1 MDKEI
6 KGYKDKANEENHI
19 ETNEKNNLID
29 KDIEKEDEI
38 SNEDKENDTEKENQI
53 LDTSIDNAEE
63 YNKSEIE
70 NTEYEFEND
79 KDLIE
84 TEGIDINEDTI
95 DKNQTESR
103 FKLKKKIINIILIG
117 SIVVLLLAIYVE
129 KTVSKYENKIFP
141 GTLVYE
147 QDISNLEKNEL
158 LSKLDK
164 IEKDIEDKKV
174 QININNKMYGI
185 EVKNLVSKY
194 ENEKLYEDI
203 IKSQNEKNILSKFIS
218 ILSKKNT
225 NYNLYIKIDEK
236 IFNDLK
242 DEIAQDIN
250 IERIEPKV
258 IINDDKISYKE
269 GEDGLK
275 LDEETLYNDIK
286 ESINSRNLLKENII
300 INAKFIKDSPKI
312 SMNDLKLINYKV
324 STYTTTYGSGNSR
337 GSNVENAASKID
349 DLLLMPGEEFSYE
362 NAVGPVILS
371 NGYKYAPVI
380 SNGKLVDGIGGGV
393 CQVSSTLYNTQL
405 NAGILP
411 TERRN
416 HSKAVSYVPRG
427 LDATLASGIIDYK
440 FKNTYEYP
448 LVINTK
454 AVNGKLTIEIWSNE
468 DALKGIEYKPVSY
481 VSGNVANTY
490 LYGYDKD
497 GNKVYEKHIDTSVYR

>member
-6 KGYKDKANEENHI
+6 KDYKDDSNEEKNT
-19 ETNEKNNLID
+19 ETNEKNDLID
-29 KDIEKEDEI
+29 KDIEKESETSNGDNNEI
-38 SNEDKENDTEKENQI
+38 DKENQI
-53 LDTSIDNAEE
+53 LNTGIDKPIEC
-63 YNKSEIE
+63 NKSKIE
-70 NTEYEFEND
+70 NIEVEFESD
-79 KDLIE
+79 EDLIE
-84 TEGIDINEDTI
+84 KEDIDINEDRI
-95 DKNQTESR
+95 DKNKIKNK
-103 FKLKKKIINIILIG
+103 FKLTKKTRNIILIG
-117 SIVVLLLAIYVE
+117 SVIVLLLAINIG

-147 QDISNLEKNEL
+147 QDISNLEKGEL
-158 LSKLDK
+158 LSKLNK
-164 IEKDIEDKKV
+164 IEKNIEDKKV
-174 QININNKMYGI
+174 QININNKRYDI
-185 EVKNLVSKY
+185 QIKNLVSKY
-194 ENEKLYEDI
+194 NNE
-203 IKSQNEKNILSKFIS
+203 
-218 ILSKKNT
+218 
-225 NYNLYIKIDEK
+225 IDEK
-236 IFNDLK
+236 YFNDLK

-250 IERIEPKV
+250 IECIEPKV
-258 IINDDKISYKE
+258 IINDDKISYKD
-269 GEDGLK
+269 GEDGSK
-275 LDEETLYNDIK
+275 LDEEALYNDIK
-286 ESINSRNLLKENII
+286 ESMNSRNLLKENII
-300 INAKFIKDSPKI
+300 INAKLIKDSPKI
-312 SMNDLKLINYKV
+312 SMDDLKLINHKV

-337 GSNVENAASKID
+337 GSNVENAANKID

-362 NAVGPVILS
+362 NAVGPVIAS

-416 HSKAVSYVPRG
+416 HSKAVGYVPRG
-427 LDATLASGIIDYK
+427 LDATLASGSIDYK

-454 AVNGKLTIEIWSNE
+454 AINGKLTIEIWSNE
-468 DALKGIEYKPVSY
+468 DALKGIDYKPVSY

>member
-1 MDKEI
+1 MKLMKKKI
-6 KGYKDKANEENHI
+6 LRLMK
-19 ETNEKNNLID
+19 KNNLID
-29 KDIEKEDEI
+29 KDIEKGSEI
-38 SNEDKENDTEKENQI
+38 SNEDKDNKIDKENQT
-53 LDTSIDNAEE
+53 LDISIDKDKECNES
-63 YNKSEIE
+63 KKE
-70 NTEYEFEND
+70 NIEYEFENNEDLAD
-79 KDLIE
+79 K
-84 TEGIDINEDTI
+84 EGIDINEDTI
-95 DKNQTESR
+95 DKHQIESK
-103 FKLKKKIINIILIG
+103 FKLTKKTRNLILVGCTIILL
-117 SIVVLLLAIYVE
+117 SSIYVG

-147 QDISNLEKNEL
+147 QDISNLEKEEV
-158 LSKLDK
+158 LSKLNK
-164 IEKDIEDKKV
+164 IEKNIEDKKV
-174 QININNKMYGI
+174 QININNKIYDI
-185 EVKNLVSKY
+185 QIKNLVSKY
-194 ENEKLYEDI
+194 NNDKLYEDI
-203 IKSQNEKNILSKFIS
+203 IKNQSEKNIFSKFIS
-218 ILSKKNT
+218 IASKKNT
-225 NYNLYIKIDEK
+225 NYNLYIEIDEK
-236 IFNDLK
+236 KFNDLK
-242 DEIAQDIN
+242 DEIAQDVN
-250 IERIEPKV
+250 IECIEPKV
-258 IINDDKISYKE
+258 IINDEKIFYKK
-269 GEDGLK
+269 GEDGSK
-275 LDEETLYNDIK
+275 LDEEALYNDIK
-286 ESINSRNLLKENII
+286 EGINSRNLLKENII
-300 INAKFIKDSPKI
+300 INAKLIKDSPKI
-312 SMNDLKLINYKV
+312 SIDDLKLINHKV

-337 GSNVENAASKID
+337 GSNVENAANKID

-362 NAVGPVILS
+362 NAIGPVIAS

-405 NAGILP
+405 NAGIIP

-416 HSKAVSYVPRG
+416 HSKAVNYVPRG

>member
-6 KGYKDKANEENHI
+6 KDYKDDSNEEKNT
-19 ETNEKNNLID
+19 ETNEKNDLID
-29 KDIEKEDEI
+29 KEIEKESEI
-38 SNEDKENDTEKENQI
+38 SNEDNNNEIDKENQI
-53 LDTSIDNAEE
+53 LNTGIDKPIEC
-63 YNKSEIE
+63 NKSKIE
-70 NTEYEFEND
+70 NIEVEFESD
-79 KDLIE
+79 EDLIE
-84 TEGIDINEDTI
+84 KEDIDINEDII
-95 DKNQTESR
+95 DKNKIKNK
-103 FKLKKKIINIILIG
+103 FKLTKKTRNIILIG
-117 SIVVLLLAIYVE
+117 SVIVLLLAINIG

-147 QDISNLEKNEL
+147 QDISNLEKGEL
-158 LSKLDK
+158 LSKLNK
-164 IEKDIEDKKV
+164 IEKNIEDKKV
-174 QININNKMYGI
+174 QININNKRYDI
-185 EVKNLVSKY
+185 QIKNLVSKY
-194 ENEKLYEDI
+194 NNEKLYKNI
-203 IKSQNEKNILSKFIS
+203 IKNQNEKNILSKFIS
-218 ILSKKNT
+218 IASKKNT
-225 NYNLYIKIDEK
+225 NYNLYVEIDEK
-236 IFNDLK
+236 YFNDLK

-250 IERIEPKV
+250 IECIEPKV
-258 IINDDKISYKE
+258 
-269 GEDGLK
+269 EDGSK
-275 LDEETLYNDIK
+275 LDEEALYNDIK

-300 INAKFIKDSPKI
+300 INAKLIKDSPKI
-312 SMNDLKLINYKV
+312 SMDDLKLINHKV

-337 GSNVENAASKID
+337 GSNVENAANKID

-362 NAVGPVILS
+362 NAVGPVIAS

-416 HSKAVSYVPRG
+416 HSKAVGYVPRG
-427 LDATLASGIIDYK
+427 LDATLASGSIDYK

-454 AVNGKLTIEIWSNE
+454 AINGKLTIEIWSNE
-468 DALKGIEYKPVSY
+468 DALKGIDYKPVSY

>member
-1 MDKEI
+1 MDKDI
-6 KGYKDKANEENHI
+6 KSHKDEANEEKNT

-29 KDIEKEDEI
+29 KDIEKGSEI
-38 SNEDKENDTEKENQI
+38 SNEDKDNKIDKENQT
-53 LDTSIDNAEE
+53 LDISIDKDKECNES
-63 YNKSEIE
+63 KKE
-70 NTEYEFEND
+70 NIEYEFENNEDLAD
-79 KDLIE
+79 K
-84 TEGIDINEDTI
+84 EGIDINEDTI
-95 DKNQTESR
+95 DKHQIESK
-103 FKLKKKIINIILIG
+103 FKLTKKTRNLILVGCTIILL
-117 SIVVLLLAIYVE
+117 SSIYVG

-147 QDISNLEKNEL
+147 QDISNLEKEEV
-158 LSKLDK
+158 LSKLNK
-164 IEKDIEDKKV
+164 IEKNIEDKKV
-174 QININNKMYGI
+174 QININNKIYDI
-185 EVKNLVSKY
+185 QIKNLVSKY
-194 ENEKLYEDI
+194 NNDKLYEDI
-203 IKSQNEKNILSKFIS
+203 IKNQSEKNIFSKFIS
-218 ILSKKNT
+218 IASKKNT
-225 NYNLYIKIDEK
+225 NYNLYIEIDEK
-236 IFNDLK
+236 KFNDLK
-242 DEIAQDIN
+242 DEIAQDVN
-250 IERIEPKV
+250 IECIEPKV
-258 IINDDKISYKE
+258 IINDEKISYKK
-269 GEDGLK
+269 GEDGSK
-275 LDEETLYNDIK
+275 LDEEALYNDIK
-286 ESINSRNLLKENII
+286 EGINSRNLLKENII
-300 INAKFIKDSPKI
+300 INAKLIKDSPKI
-312 SMNDLKLINYKV
+312 SIDDLKLINHKV

-337 GSNVENAASKID
+337 GSNVENAANKID

-362 NAVGPVILS
+362 NAIGPVIAS

-405 NAGILP
+405 NAGIIP

-416 HSKAVSYVPRG
+416 HSKAVNYVPRG
-427 LDATLASGIIDYK
+427 LAATLASGIIDYK

>member
-6 KGYKDKANEENHI
+6 KDYKDDSNEEKNT
-19 ETNEKNNLID
+19 ETNEKNDLID
-29 KDIEKEDEI
+29 KEIEKESEI
-38 SNEDKENDTEKENQI
+38 SNEDNNNEIDKENQI
-53 LDTSIDNAEE
+53 LNTGIDKPIEC
-63 YNKSEIE
+63 NKSKIE
-70 NTEYEFEND
+70 NIEVEFKSDE
-79 KDLIE
+79 DLIE
-84 TEGIDINEDTI
+84 KEDIDINEDII
-95 DKNQTESR
+95 DKNKIKNK
-103 FKLKKKIINIILIG
+103 FKLTKKTRNIILIG
-117 SIVVLLLAIYVE
+117 SVIVLFLAIYIG

-147 QDISNLEKNEL
+147 QDISNLEKEEL
-158 LSKLDK
+158 LSKLNK
-164 IEKDIEDKKV
+164 IEKNIEDKKV
-174 QININNKMYGI
+174 QININNKRYDI
-185 EVKNLVSKY
+185 QIKNLVSKY
-194 ENEKLYEDI
+194 NNEKLYKNI
-203 IKSQNEKNILSKFIS
+203 IKNQNEKNILSKFIS
-218 ILSKKNT
+218 IASKKNT
-225 NYNLYIKIDEK
+225 NYNLYVEIDEK
-236 IFNDLK
+236 YFNDLK

-250 IERIEPKV
+250 IECIEPKV
-258 IINDDKISYKE
+258 IINDDKISYKD
-269 GEDGLK
+269 GEDGSK
-275 LDEETLYNDIK
+275 LDEEALYNDIK

-300 INAKFIKDSPKI
+300 INAKLIKDSPKI
-312 SMNDLKLINYKV
+312 SMDDLKLINHKV

-337 GSNVENAASKID
+337 GSNVENAANKID

-362 NAVGPVILS
+362 NAVGPVIAS

-416 HSKAVSYVPRG
+416 HSKAVGYVPRG
-427 LDATLASGIIDYK
+427 LDATLASGSIDYK

-454 AVNGKLTIEIWSNE
+454 AINGKLTIEIWSNE
-468 DALKGIEYKPVSY
+468 DALKGIDYKPVSY